1 MYNKFIKKALLTA
14 AVLIVSGSFVA
25 CDMSVG
31 DLNNP
36 SISELQSSPTT
47 SEIASASQG
56 LLSTTRSNVAE
67 MVQWMGAFGRE
78 GYPMSQTGASL
89 SGSVQN
95 QLDGNNFPG
104 TTLWETPYRNIRNAN
119 LLLDAVENAEE
130 GVLSSEEKAA
140 TRGFA
145 KTIQAYDFLNIYV
158 TRFRFGA
165 PIDVGGDPTEEP
177 APIVSQSELGDHVAT
192 LLDQGRSDLEDAGGV
207 DFAFSLTSGLT
218 DFNTPAAFIQLNR
231 ALRARLA
238 VYRDE
243 WSVAL
248 DALDQSF
255 IDTTQALDR
264 GAYHVFSAES
274 GDQANPLNR
283 PDFLYAHPRLLD
295 EAQTRSNGNLDLR
308 AQQKLRTVEPFTA
321 QGVTSDLQFELYTS
335 ASDPIP
341 WVKNEELILLRAEA
355 NIGLGNY
362 EMAEQDINYIR
373 KNAGGLQPKEITSSN
388 ALDELLYN
396 KKYSLIWEYGHVWID
411 LRHYDRLDQLPTD
424 NGDPYVTDVMPIPA
438 NECIPRDPTPEGCG
452 AVEGI

>member
-1 MYNKFIKKALLTA
+1 MYNRFLVKALVST
-14 AVLIVSGSFVA
+14 AVLAVCGFLVA

-36 SISELQSSPTT
+36 SISELRSSPTK

-56 LLSTTRSNVAE
+56 LLSATRSNVAE

-89 SGSVQN
+89 SGSVKN

-104 TTLWETPYRNIRNAN
+104 NTLWEIPYKNIRNSN
-119 LLLDAVENAEE
+119 LLLDAVENAGE
-130 GVLSSEEKAA
+130 GTLSSEEKAA

-145 KTIQAYDFLNIYV
+145 KTIQAYDFLNIYL
-158 TRFRFGA
+158 TRYRFGA
-165 PIDVGGDPTEEP
+165 PIDVGGDPTGEP
-177 APIVSQSELGDHVAT
+177 APIVSQSELEDHIAT
-192 LLDQGRSDLEDAGGV
+192 LLDEGRSDLEDAGGT
-207 DFAFSLTSGLT
+207 DFAFSVTSGLAEF
-218 DFNTPAAFIQLNR
+218 DVPAGFIQLNR

-238 VYRDE
+238 VYMDE
-243 WSVAL
+243 WNVAL

-255 IDTTQALDR
+255 VDTTRALDY

-295 EAQTRSNGNLDLR
+295 EAQTRTNGNRDLR
-308 AQQKLRTVEPFTA
+308 AQQKLRSVEPFTA
-321 QGVTSDLQFELYTS
+321 QGVTSDLQFTLYTS

-362 EMAEQDINYIR
+362 EMAERDINHIR
-373 KNAGGLQPKEITSSN
+373 KNAGGLQPKEITSAN

-411 LRHYDRLDQLPTD
+411 MRHYDRLDELPTN
-424 NGDPYVTDVMPIPA
+424 NGDPYVTDVMPIPS